1 MVFCR
6 VVRMIERVARKVRLG
21 RERTMAYASMATAIK
36 NSTIAV
42 YSTNV
47 EALAATILLR
57 KAAYDGE
64 HVSVIGKGVKET
76 RQVHGWIPHGSRA
89 GSFGGWGELWGGLS
103 GWLVLGFF
111 WLPGIGWVAAAG
123 WLAQTLVG
131 SGISAGLG
139 ALTGLAVPVD
149 EVPAYENEL
158 KADRYLVIVHGDSQ
172 SVERAHAILESAGP
186 VRVNSYAA

>member
-1 MVFCR
+1 
-6 VVRMIERVARKVRLG
+6 
-21 RERTMAYASMATAIK
+21 MANPGMAMAIK
-36 NSTIAV
+36 DSAIAV

-47 EALAATILLR
+47 EVLAAIGMLR
-57 KAAYDGE
+57 KAGYDDE

-76 RQVHGWIPHGSRA
+76 RQVHGWIPHGSKA
-89 GSFGGWGELWGGLS
+89 GSFGGWGELWGALS
-103 GWLVLGFF
+103 GWLVLGFI

-131 SGISAGLG
+131 SGIGSGL
-139 ALTGLAVPVD
+139 AAITALAVPAH
-149 EVPAYENEL
+149 EIPTYENEL

-186 VRVNSYAA
+186 MRVNSYAA